1 MVLMMLIPTRTQCF
15 SLMEDVAMPDHIRL
29 HSLTV
34 AEVARFL
41 TARLNEDSVGL
52 DPDLVD
58 AGALLHDIAKGRCIR
73 TGEDHAEVGG
83 SMLREWGYL
92 SIAPIVESHVH
103 ISEDSVSAPL
113 NEAVIVNYA
122 DKRVRHDEI
131 VTLEDRFHDLVARY
145 GKSVEHADRIM
156 KKLELFLRLEEKIF
170 ETLAIGPDAVLDL
183 HVEM

>member
-1 MVLMMLIPTRTQCF
+1 MVLTMIIPTRTQCF
-15 SLMEDVAMPDHIRL
+15 ALMEEVVMPDHIRM

-41 TARLNEDSVGL
+41 TVRLNEDFVGL
-52 DPDLVD
+52 DPELVD

-73 TGEDHAEVGG
+73 TGENHAEVGG
-83 SMLREWGYL
+83 SMLREWGYI

-103 ISEDSVSAPL
+103 ICEDSVRAPL
-113 NEAVIVNYA
+113 SEAIIVNYA

-131 VTLEDRFHDLVARY
+131 VSLEDRFRDLVDRY
-145 GKSVEHADRIM
+145 GKSVEHADGIM

-170 ETLAIGPDAVLDL
+170 EPLAIGPEDLLGL